1 MTRGKPGAGARRL
14 GAYIVGNLTD
24 ELNRRLDE
32 GLRLRRA
39 WVAAVPEPLASH
51 AHPVRYAA
59 GLLFVHVDTPAW
71 ASRLRHQQ
79 SSLTQALRR
88 TSALRDMTDLRMKVV
103 PPGSTYFS
111 SPPPRS
117 RTRLTEKAAKIIDRT
132 AAGITHPELR
142 AALERLAQR
151 GGVVST
157 KHKP

>member
-1 MTRGKPGAGARRL
+1 MTRGRSGAGARRL

-39 WVAAVPEPLASH
+39 WAAAVPEPLASH

-79 SSLTQALRR
+79 SSLTQVLRR
-88 TSALRDMTDLRMKVV
+88 TPALRDMTDLRMKVV
-103 PPGSTYFS
+103 PLGSTDFS
-111 SPPPRS
+111 LPAPRP
-117 RTRLTEKAAKIIDRT
+117 RTRLTEKAAKVIERT
-132 AAGITHPELR
+132 AAGIAHPELR

-151 GGVVST
+151 GDPAST
-157 KHKP
+157 KRKS